1 MSTPERQAILAGYTR
16 AATTAQL
23 GHAEQQLLLRRF
35 GIEPNWIIAENE
47 KNRTLDR
54 LDSLIED
61 LGAGDTIVCASL
73 DRLGETGEALIAR
86 LKRIADKGI
95 FVRTAIGD
103 LFITDHDHD
112 LLTALAAAGLRLRQE
127 NAGRAPRAKRPTVVT
142 EEKVT
147 LINELLAQE
156 PRLTRAAIAKQV
168 GISRARLYQHI
179 SEMNAQENAAGA
191 QTSGLQS

>member
-1 MSTPERQAILAGYTR
+1 MSALGRETIIAGYTR
-16 AATTAQL
+16 AAVSAQL
-23 GHAEQQLLLRRF
+23 GHEEQIQMLRRF
-35 GIEPNWIIAENE
+35 GITEEWIIAENA

-61 LGAGDTIVCASL
+61 LGAGDTIACASL
-73 DRLGETGEALIAR
+73 DRLGETGEALLAR

-103 LFITDHDHD
+103 LLITDLDHG

-127 NAGRAPRAKRPTVVT
+127 NAGRAPRAKRPTIVT
-142 EEKVT
+142 EEKAA
-147 LINELLAQE
+147 LIKDLLARE
-156 PRLTRAAIAKQV
+156 PRLTRTAIAKQV

-179 SEMNAQENAAGA
+179 SETNAQADAAGA
-191 QTSGLQS
+191 QASGLQS